1 MLANHKPDPRWTR
14 EGGPFDI
21 IAITMSVIVIV
32 GALFLV
38 NSASM
43 RYRTAGLSV
52 AGNLPVLAPSAIP
65 DNDETSVYGRRAQ

>member
-1 MLANHKPDPRWTR
+1 MLANHKPGPRWTR

-21 IAITMSVIVIV
+21 IAITMSVIVIL

-43 RYRTAGLSV
+43 RYRTAGLPV
-52 AGNLPVLAPSAIP
+52 AGNLPVLAPSAIV
-65 DNDETSVYGRRAQ
+65 DDREKSVYGRRAQ